1 MNQRQFDEAVVN
13 AQVRFQ
19 ERLMRWNEKWL
30 GERLNYGSELGSILQ
45 SGVELPSVYAEA
57 GEAEATLPFPEET
70 GREAAEE
77 TDLYGQEE

>member
-19 ERLMRWNEKWL
+19 ERLKRWNDKWL

-45 SGVELPSVYAEA
+45 SGVELPPEA
-57 GEAEATLPFPEET
+57 SEAETTFPFPET
-70 GREAAEE
+70 GRGQTPEE